1 MDWSEDDISADDLKK
16 ERRDIL
22 RAYRDLLKPGRNPV
36 SEKDKNQIRRA
47 FDVALEAHQG
57 VRRKSGEPYIFHPI
71 AVAKIVKE
79 DIGIGTVGIVCAL
92 LHDVVEDTDITL
104 KDLEELF
111 DSRISTI
118 VDGLTKISELF
129 DQNANLQA
137 ENFKKLILTLSQD
150 IRVILIKLADRL
162 HNMRT
167 LSSMREDKSRKIAS
181 ETLYLYAPLAHRL
194 GLYNLKSEMEDLSL
208 KYLEPEVYKEIKYK
222 LQKSKAVRTR
232 FLNRFLLPIERSL
245 NRSGLDFEVVGR
257 TKSIFSIYQKM
268 QKQGIP
274 FEEVYDLLALR
285 IILKSEPENEKADCW
300 KTYSMVTDFYK
311 PNPDRL
317 RDWISTPKANGYES
331 LHITVMSPTGK
342 WVEVQIR
349 SKRMNDI
356 AENGYASHWK
366 YKSKGAEHA
375 VDQWIERI
383 RETIENNEIH
393 SEDYLS
399 DFRLNLF
406 DEEIITFTPKGEVV
420 SLPKQ
425 STPVDFAFEIHSQVG
440 KNCLGAK
447 VNNKLVPLSY
457 ELKSGDQVEIITSS
471 KGRPNEDWLKFVV
484 TAKAKSKIKDFV
496 KAEKKKLA
504 VVGKTIM
511 REKMRELGIKLNNDN
526 LYKIAYFYLLSTL
539 DDLYYQAKNGKLDF
553 DLLKKLKIEKGFIK
567 NNFRKAKNSIITNIG
582 GVADL
587 QGFDEEQKVDYQ
599 LSDCCNPI
607 PGDKVFGFI
616 GKNKIIRIHRTNC
629 PKALE
634 LQSSHHYRIIEAKW
648 ISNES
653 LAFMAGISIKGI
665 DRMGLVNEITNII
678 SQAMNVNMRSI
689 NFESEDGIFDGEIRA
704 YVSNANHLND
714 LMKKIQ
720 LTEGVHSVIRLDAS
734 N

>member
-653 LAFMAGISIKGI
+653 LAFMAGISIKGL

>member
-567 NNFRKAKNSIITNIG
+567 NNFRKTKNSIITNIG